1 MWLLLGAISSSPGSA
16 PCCPRTNWKPSRSQ
30 ATVTV
35 LFPASAGGK
44 RTFTRWQSLRAVVQP
59 QQTLQTTL
67 KKRKRETRRW
77 GTEWPGWV
85 GGRLLLS
92 WGVQMLFFPCKAW
105 EMLCAAMA
113 ATWER

>member
-1 MWLLLGAISSSPGSA
+1 MWLLLGAISSSPSSA
-16 PCCPRTNWKPSRSQ
+16 PCCPQTNWKPSRSQ
-30 ATVTV
+30 ATVTA

-44 RTFTRWQSLRAVVQP
+44 WTFS
-59 QQTLQTTL
+59 TLCCCAAPANPANNPEK
-67 KKRKRETRRW
+67 KKREARKW